1 MLGQF
6 ICEKGQIY
14 NVVILAGGLSA
25 RMGSASEH
33 IPKALSKIG
42 SDRAIDLL
50 INKFLL
56 VSHRLVIGTGWHGDL
71 LESYISGRYQNQSI
85 RFSREPVNDLRNN
98 GISLLYALDNI
109 DSRHGTIVSFCDLL
123 LLSNPIISGS
133 SLYVATRA
141 TKGVVGTFRHSVVAK
156 DGMVEQVSVLDGPG
170 NVEHIDNGIIGL
182 FVFSNTLLLKEIAY
196 SLARAGELGD
206 ITTDIVTRYVKD
218 DPTRVCEVSALL
230 EFGTEADLYKAREF
244 WESH

>member
-42 SDRAIDLL
+42 SERAIDLL

-156 DGMVEQVSVLDGPG
+156 DGIVEQVSVLDEPG
-170 NVEHIDNGIIGL
+170 NVEDNRTLCFLQHLVAEGDRL
-182 FVFSNTLLLKEIAY
+182 FPGASG
-196 SLARAGELGD
+196 RAW
-206 ITTDIVTRYVKD
+206 RYHHRHRNAVRK
-218 DPTRVCEVSALL
+218 
-230 EFGTEADLYKAREF
+230 G
-244 WESH
+244 